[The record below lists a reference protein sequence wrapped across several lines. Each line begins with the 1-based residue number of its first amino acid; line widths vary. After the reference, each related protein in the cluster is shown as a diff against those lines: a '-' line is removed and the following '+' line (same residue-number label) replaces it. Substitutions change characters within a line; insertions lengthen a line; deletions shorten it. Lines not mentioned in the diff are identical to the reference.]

1 MEFDILINEFTDALA
16 SDVPKIVEFI
26 NKYKADFESP
36 QESLNLNAFDK
47 VISIVPSPNDPIY
60 KFDNLNDMAGVYIFV
75 MKNDCPIDKNFN
87 TSDKYRAKL
96 RDKSK
101 LETGFKKG
109 DILYV
114 GKCKQLDYRMHSHM
128 ENSETNKVGSLK
140 LTCNERKN
148 LIGNFIIFAFCL
160 KQCYKEHY
168 SVISARIE
176 KELRDKLKPSVGQ

>member
-1 MEFDILINEFTDALA
+1 MKFKNVIKKLSKAL
-16 SDVPKIVEFI
+16 SNDCDKIVKIIDE
-26 NKYKADFESP
+26 YKNNFKKP
-36 QESLNLNAFDK
+36 NESLKLDAFDK
-47 VISIVPSPNDPIY
+47 VISIVPLPNDPSY
-60 KFDNLNDMAGVYIFV
+60 KFDNLNNMAGVYIFV

-87 TSDKYRAKL
+87 ISGKYRAKL

-101 LETGFKKG
+101 LVTGFEKG

-128 ENSETNKVGSLK
+128 DNSETNKVGSLK